1 MLRILKYA
9 LIFLISI
16 VSSFAL
22 LVVGIT
28 MYLYIIGYFKFV
40 EEQYQEKWDRSVHI
54 DRQYFPNLSEPIF
67 YFTRRDGG
75 DSGAWVMVY
84 PLDTKTKQAF
94 LKQWHASEAKTS
106 QSIECIK
113 PTIKKR
119 WRTRHSNIH
128 YVQPSEMYRDHRDFK
143 NHDSFIVF
151 GSEKQIK
158 TVEQGCMETAFK
170 VIPKQEKDSYYQY
183 WAIAEQQ
190 NLLFS
195 VNELK

>member
-75 DSGAWVMVY
+75 TQVLG
-84 PLDTKTKQAF
+84 
-94 LKQWHASEAKTS
+94 
-106 QSIECIK
+106 
-113 PTIKKR
+113 
-119 WRTRHSNIH
+119 
-128 YVQPSEMYRDHRDFK
+128 
-143 NHDSFIVF
+143 
-151 GSEKQIK
+151 
-158 TVEQGCMETAFK
+158 
-170 VIPKQEKDSYYQY
+170 
-183 WAIAEQQ
+183 
-190 NLLFS
+190 
-195 VNELK
+195 